1 MHGTQMNPDKVKD
14 VKDVKDVIGFEC
26 ATDLVLPRSMS
37 GTEHDAPNPGDGQLL
52 QLWPSLEL

>member
-1 MHGTQMNPDKVKD
+1 MNPDKVKD